1 MLKANSL
8 CSNEQLCVISYKDDI
23 SEINSM
29 YVQLTFIYLKGLF
42 LYYFSIISFN
52 DEYHMLRQCYIS
64 TRKSWNYYFS
74 FELSISVDYGSL
86 NIFFLWEYRSNHN
99 VVIITF

>member
-29 YVQLTFIYLKGLF
+29 YVQLTFIYLKGLYSLLF
-42 LYYFSIISFN
+42 LLTTNITCCVNVIFQQEKVETIIS
-52 DEYHMLRQCYIS
+52 
-64 TRKSWNYYFS
+64 
-74 FELSISVDYGSL
+74 LSS
-86 NIFFLWEYRSNHN
+86 YRL
-99 VVIITF
+99 VLITVL